1 MKRNNKNDITGDKM
15 VSKPSNLYASN
26 FDNVFGNS
34 EELKKQRDLDEKI
47 THYIMLGL
55 FILCAGSITYDLNAT
70 ELVHKFGSPSFSGIN
85 QSAHYLTID
94 EQERTRKE
102 KIRADAQEALEEAQ
116 READNTTLAKFL
128 RNLESRIYSTLAKD
142 ISESLFNY
150 DNPAS
155 GENPVFGEIELE
167 GNIIQWLNDGTSI
180 TLTII
185 EMADGVEISRTTIT
199 IPVGSFGGCVTD
211 CG

>member
-1 MKRNNKNDITGDKM
+1 MKKSLI
-15 VSKPSNLYASN
+15 SL
-26 FDNVFGNS
+26 
-34 EELKKQRDLDEKI
+34 L
-47 THYIMLGL
+47 
-55 FILCAGSITYDLNAT
+55 ILAPTATAT
-70 ELVHKFGSPSFSGIN
+70 EIVHKFGNPSFSGIN

-102 KIRADAQEALEEAQ
+102 KIRADAQEALEDAQ
-116 READNTTLAKFL
+116 REAENTTLAKFL

-155 GENPVFGEIELE
+155 AENPIYGEIELE
-167 GNIIQWLNDGTSI
+167 GNIIQWLNNGTTI

-199 IPVGSFGGCVTD
+199 IPVGSFGGCVVD

>member
-1 MKRNNKNDITGDKM
+1 MKKSLI
-15 VSKPSNLYASN
+15 SL
-26 FDNVFGNS
+26 
-34 EELKKQRDLDEKI
+34 L
-47 THYIMLGL
+47 
-55 FILCAGSITYDLNAT
+55 ILTTTANAT
-70 ELVHKFGSPSFSGIN
+70 EIVHKFGNPSFSGIN

-116 READNTTLAKFL
+116 REAENTTLAKFL

-150 DNPAS
+150 ANPAS
-155 GENPVFGEIELE
+155 GENPIFGEIELE
-167 GNIIQWLNDGTSI
+167 GNIIQWLNDGTTI

>member
-1 MKRNNKNDITGDKM
+1 MKKSLIT
-15 VSKPSNLYASN
+15 L
-26 FDNVFGNS
+26 
-34 EELKKQRDLDEKI
+34 L
-47 THYIMLGL
+47 
-55 FILCAGSITYDLNAT
+55 ILTTGANAT

-102 KIRADAQEALEEAQ
+102 KLYEDAQDALEEAE

-155 GENPVFGEIELE
+155 LENPVFGEIELE
-167 GNIIQWLNDGTSI
+167 GNIIQWLNNGTTI

-199 IPVGSFGGCVTD
+199 IPVGSFGGCFAD

>member
-1 MKRNNKNDITGDKM
+1 MKKSLI
-15 VSKPSNLYASN
+15 SL
-26 FDNVFGNS
+26 
-34 EELKKQRDLDEKI
+34 L
-47 THYIMLGL
+47 
-55 FILCAGSITYDLNAT
+55 ILATTANAT
-70 ELVHKFGSPSFSGIN
+70 EIVHKFGNPSFSGIN

-102 KIRADAQEALEEAQ
+102 KIRADAQEALEDAQ
-116 READNTTLAKFL
+116 REAENTTLAKFL

-155 GENPVFGEIELE
+155 AENPIYGEIELE
-167 GNIIQWLNDGTSI
+167 GNIIQWLNNGVTI

-185 EMADGVEISRTTIT
+185 EMMDGVEISRTTIT
-199 IPVGSFGGCVTD
+199 IPVGSFGGCVED

>member
-1 MKRNNKNDITGDKM
+1 MKRNLIT
-15 VSKPSNLYASN
+15 L
-26 FDNVFGNS
+26 
-34 EELKKQRDLDEKI
+34 L
-47 THYIMLGL
+47 
-55 FILCAGSITYDLNAT
+55 ILATSANAT
-70 ELVHKFGSPSFSGIN
+70 EIVHKFGNPSFSGIN

-116 READNTTLAKFL
+116 REAENTTLAKFL

-155 GENPVFGEIELE
+155 ADNPVYGEIELE
-167 GNIIQWLNDGTSI
+167 GNIIQWLNNGTTIS
-180 TLTII
+180 LTII

-199 IPVGSFGGCVTD
+199 IPVGSFGGCVTG
-211 CG
+211 CE

>member
-1 MKRNNKNDITGDKM
+1 MKRNLIT
-15 VSKPSNLYASN
+15 L
-26 FDNVFGNS
+26 
-34 EELKKQRDLDEKI
+34 L
-47 THYIMLGL
+47 
-55 FILCAGSITYDLNAT
+55 ILATSANAT
-70 ELVHKFGSPSFSGIN
+70 EIVHKFGNPSFSGIN

-102 KIRADAQEALEEAQ
+102 KIRAAAQAALEEAQ
-116 READNTTLAKFL
+116 REAENTTLAKFL

-155 GENPVFGEIELE
+155 ADNPVYGEIELE
-167 GNIIQWLNDGTSI
+167 GNIIQWLNNGTTI

-199 IPVGSFGGCVTD
+199 IPVGSFGGCVTS
-211 CG
+211 CE